1 MNFINR
7 LAFAAAA
14 IVCVSAIAG
23 CQKQEEFLKRNTKS
37 LDFSYVA
44 SSETFTVRAT
54 GDWYISDAPGTNQ
67 WTGVYDWVS
76 VDKQSGTGDGITYEY
91 VTVSCAANSAEERTA
106 TIYLQGSG
114 QSDVAITITQANGI
128 FEFTTL
134 GNGQAFEVSSALHAG
149 VASDASILIP
159 YLKALGTETYN
170 IKVTLEGGEGLYPVD
185 DVFSITAAGNGN
197 LEIPLEGTPTT
208 QGAVTFTVT
217 ATPSGE
223 TSGEAVELGEY
234 TTIVRSGS
242 DDEPL
247 VFQDFDKL
255 PWGGDCIAG
264 VAGVWPSDRTLA
276 NITSLDVPTTSC
288 AVGENGL
295 GNGVTSTIRSSNPV
309 LYNLLGMTG
318 WTGYTNY
325 MRPGYIQLG
334 TASLNTL
341 GQPGSL
347 ISPEFNI
354 PAGVTDMLLTVRLA
368 TWTAHHDK
376 VEVAITKQ
384 HDGVYTNISG
394 RESEYSSR
402 YAKADCRVYA
412 DVTDIPYN
420 TWIEYSFVLPCEG
433 LSSPKSV
440 YITIPEEC
448 WNADGSVNA
457 GRIYVDDI
465 KLVY

>member
-1 MNFINR
+1 
-7 LAFAAAA
+7 
-14 IVCVSAIAG
+14 
-23 CQKQEEFLKRNTKS
+23 
-37 LDFSYVA
+37 
-44 SSETFTVRAT
+44 
-54 GDWYISDAPGTNQ
+54 
-67 WTGVYDWVS
+67 
-76 VDKQSGTGDGITYEY
+76 
-91 VTVSCAANSAEERTA
+91 
-106 TIYLQGSG
+106 
-114 QSDVAITITQANGI
+114 
-128 FEFTTL
+128 
-134 GNGQAFEVSSALHAG
+134 
-149 VASDASILIP
+149 
-159 YLKALGTETYN
+159 
-170 IKVTLEGGEGLYPVD
+170 
-185 DVFSITAAGNGN
+185 
-197 LEIPLEGTPTT
+197 
-208 QGAVTFTVT
+208 
-217 ATPSGE
+217 
-223 TSGEAVELGEY
+223 
-234 TTIVRSGS
+234 
-242 DDEPL
+242 
-247 VFQDFDKL
+247 
-255 PWGGDCIAG
+255 
-264 VAGVWPSDRTLA
+264 
-276 NITSLDVPTTSC
+276 
-288 AVGENGL
+288 
-295 GNGVTSTIRSSNPV
+295 
-309 LYNLLGMTG
+309 MTG

-376 VEVAITKQ
+376 VEVGITPK

-448 WNADGSVNA
+448 WNADGTVNA

>member
-14 IVCVSAIAG
+14 IICMSATVG

-54 GDWYISDAPGTNQ
+54 GDWYISDAPGTNA

-91 VTVSCAANSAEERTA
+91 VTVSCAQNTAEERTA

-128 FEFTTL
+128 FEFTTF
-134 GNGQAFEVSSALHAG
+134 GNGQAFEVSSALHVG
-149 VASDASILIP
+149 VASEASILIP

-170 IKVTLEGGEGLYPVD
+170 IKVTMDGGEGLSPVD
-185 DVFSITAAGNGN
+185 DDFSITAAGDGN
-197 LEIPLEGTPTT
+197 IEVPLEGTPTT

-217 ATPSGE
+217 ATPAGDASGE
-223 TSGEAVELGEY
+223 PVELGNY

-247 VFQDFDKL
+247 VFQDFNKL

-264 VAGVWPSDRTLA
+264 VAGVWPADRTVA
-276 NITSLDVPTTSC
+276 NITSLDVPTETC
-288 AVGENGL
+288 VVGENGL
-295 GNGVTSTIRSSNPV
+295 GSGVTSTIRSSNAA
-309 LYNLLGMTG
+309 LFNLLGMTG

-354 PAGVTDMLLTVRLA
+354 PAGVTDLLLTVKLA

-376 VEVAITKQ
+376 VEVGITPK
-384 HDGVYTNISG
+384 HDGVYTKKN
-394 RESEYSSR
+394 EDNYNSR
-402 YAKADCRVYA
+402 YAKADCRAYA
-412 DVTDIPYN
+412 DVSDITYN